1 MKKIFLIIC
10 FLILTGCSTAKQ
22 VLVENKVNLND
33 QVIEDKK
40 FNNFSTHNTSI
51 IYDQGITTFKTVLKN
66 NGEDININNVK
77 VKFYNKNSTEII
89 TLTKKIDKLINNNE
103 SIQVV
108 VITDIDLSEAFKI
121 DYFIE

>member
-10 FLILTGCSTAKQ
+10 FLLITGCSESKQ

-33 QVIEDKK
+33 KVIEDKQ
-40 FNNFSTHNTSI
+40 FDNFTTYNTSV

-66 NGEDININNVK
+66 SGENININNIK
-77 VKFYNKNSTEII
+77 IKFYNKNNTEII
-89 TLTKKIDKLINNNE
+89 TLVKKVNKLINNNE

-108 VITDIDLSEAFKI
+108 VITDTDLTDAFKI